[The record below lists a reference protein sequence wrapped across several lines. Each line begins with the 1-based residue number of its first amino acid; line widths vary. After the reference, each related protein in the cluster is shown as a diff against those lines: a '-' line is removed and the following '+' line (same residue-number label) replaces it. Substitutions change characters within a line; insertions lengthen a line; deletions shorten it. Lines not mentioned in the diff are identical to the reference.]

1 MKRLLSLLMVM
12 FLLSCSDLATN
23 AITDF
28 EHLTP
33 RPFGYVMGD
42 EIEHRI
48 IIETRDGV
56 KLNKAALPTQGI
68 INRWLNLNQIQ
79 VNESPLDDGFHY
91 EIALRYQVFYAP
103 QSVKML
109 TIPSVA
115 LAFNQ
120 DEKSLE
126 KTIPAWQFTLSPLR
140 DLQVK
145 SEQGS
150 EYMRPNAPVP
160 LLSAPYA
167 VTMLLFSTLGFLS
180 SGVILAYF
188 YGYISLPRR
197 KIFKRANQQLAK
209 LTENDTHKAFAIMHH
224 ALNTLNRKP
233 LFSSQLSEFYEQHP
247 QYQSANKL
255 LDDFFQVSTAYFFAG
270 RDVKTAETLQ
280 LIKKSCHICAAI
292 ERGQK

>member
-1 MKRLLSLLMVM
+1 MKRLISLLMVM
-12 FLLSCSDLATN
+12 CLLSCSDSATN

-33 RPFGYVMGD
+33 RPFGYVIGD
-42 EIEHRI
+42 EILHHV

-79 VNESPLDDGFHY
+79 VNESPLGDGFHY
-91 EIALRYQVFYAP
+91 DIALRYQVFYAP

-160 LLSAPYA
+160 LLSMPYA
-167 VTMLLFSTLGFLS
+167 VTMLLFGTLGFLS
-180 SGVILAYF
+180 SGVTLAYF

-197 KIFKRANQQLAK
+197 KIFKRANQQLS
-209 LTENDTHKAFAIMHH
+209 LVTGNDIHKAFTIMHH

-233 LFSSQLSEFYEQHP
+233 LFSSHLPEFYEQHP
-247 QYQSANKL
+247 QYQPARKL

-270 RDVKTAETLQ
+270 RDVNAAETLQ
-280 LIKKSCHICAAI
+280 LIKKSCQICAAI
-292 ERGQK
+292 ERGQR

>member
-1 MKRLLSLLMVM
+1 MKRLLSLLIVM

-233 LFSSQLSEFYEQHP
+233 LFSSHLPEFYEQYP
-247 QYQSANKL
+247 QYQSAKFV

-270 RDVKTAETLQ
+270 RDVKVTETLQ
-280 LIKKSCHICAAI
+280 LIKKSCQICAAI